1 MIIINTSMLKRK
13 IIKLSST
20 HTCIIDLAVIMTGIS
35 APLFYLY
42 SCSKLLIL
50 FSCLILLSCAYFDYI
65 VAIKLYRY
73 FSHRQV
79 STTVYRNMSAVH
91 LTTNYSIIFFPFI
104 NTFLIIILI
113 MFTNGFIF
121 ISFSKEILRAYSLR
135 FENCGNWQVRRVLGI
150 LLMLPLPI
158 YALIHLLILVFSF

>member
-1 MIIINTSMLKRK
+1 MLKRK

-65 VAIKLYRY
+65 VTIKLYRY

-121 ISFSKEILRAYSLR
+121 MVTIYYNTLKSVTTPIDKGISRISF
-135 FENCGNWQVRRVLGI
+135 LGKI
-150 LLMLPLPI
+150 AKWLPRQ
-158 YALIHLLILVFSF
+158 ALQTNLYQR